1 MNENIK
7 KEVLSL
13 SGVVRKLCALLMIV
27 FFMSTHVVSCSGY
40 EVPIRPYDAA
50 TGVTY
55 MDESMSDP
63 NGLVWLLLL
72 LPLVLL
78 LIHCAKFAK
87 VTITKKMSHI
97 CTAAIGAATFI
108 GYIALNSGITSYLK
122 DTGDVMTFEV
132 RATIWFWIAILATVV
147 IAGAGVLAL
156 MGKVDMDKHVSEFGD
171 VVQDIAG
178 GAIAAASDM
187 ASDLAEKVQD
197 KTDDKAEAK
206 PEEPEAAEAAS
217 EPASEKNSASA
228 E

>member
-13 SGVVRKLCALLMIV
+13 SGVVRKLCALLMIA

-63 NGLVWLLLL
+63 NGVVWLLLL

-87 VTITKKMSHI
+87 ITITKKMSHI
-97 CTAAIGAATFI
+97 CTAAIGVATFF

-122 DTGDVMTFEV
+122 DTGDVMTFKV
-132 RATIWFWIAILATVV
+132 RATIWFWIAILASVV
-147 IAGAGVLAL
+147 IAAAGILAL

-171 VVQDIAG
+171 VVQDMAG
-178 GAIAAASDM
+178 DAVAAASDM
-187 ASDLAEKVQD
+187 ASDLAEKVQGKDED
-197 KTDDKAEAK
+197 KTGAN
-206 PEEPEAAEAAS
+206 PEETEAAEVAP
-217 EPASEKNSASA
+217 EPASEKDSAK
-228 E
+228 EE